1 MKIGKTEKYLNTH
14 TKNNKTACF
23 VLLDSEDLT
32 QKEAGQKAK
41 EKISQQCDRMY
52 NIQFVDLQ
60 QKDVGDM
67 SVEEI
72 NNHIKPQLG
81 I

>member
-1 MKIGKTEKYLNTH
+1 MGMFGCSLGEQQRIILERSGALNLVVMTD
-14 TKNNKTACF
+14 A
-23 VLLDSEDLT
+23 D
-32 QKEAGQKAK
+32 EAGQKAK

-52 NIQFVDLQ
+52 NIQFVDLP

-72 NNHIKPQLG
+72 NNHITPQLG